1 MDTDRGGVRA
11 GELAGGLPYLAVGSG
26 PPLVFLGGSAPEHR
40 NPRPG
45 LEQAMTLRMI
55 RPLAAAGFEVFFVSR
70 WPGMDPTTT
79 FADVAE
85 RHAVAIGERFGGPLP
100 VVGHSTGGSLLL
112 QLLADRPD
120 VVTRAVVASAA
131 YALGPV
137 AKQAQRELMQ
147 AIERTGHYS
156 GSAIV
161 AGLPALF
168 RRPRVRR
175 LAGSLFELAARR
187 IPIANPVDAVTM
199 LRAEDEFDVRDRLAQ
214 IPTETLVAYGVRDY
228 FWPLEMVTETAARM
242 PRARLVLY
250 ADRGH
255 ALPLAREFVRD
266 VIAFLRARPAA

>member
-1 MDTDRGGVRA
+1 MDPGRRVRE
-11 GELAGGLPYLAVGSG
+11 GELPGGLPYLAVGSG
-26 PPLVFLGGSAPEHR
+26 PPLVFLGGSTAEHR

-55 RPLAAAGFEVFFVSR
+55 RPLAAGGFEVFFVSR
-70 WPGMDPTTT
+70 WPGMDPATT

-85 RHAVAIGERFGGPLP
+85 RHAAAILERFGGPVP
-100 VVGHSTGGSLLL
+100 VIGHSTGGSLLL

-120 VVTRAVVASAA
+120 VVTRAVVESAE

-168 RRPRVRR
+168 RRPRVR
-175 LAGSLFELAARR
+175 
-187 IPIANPVDAVTM
+187 
-199 LRAEDEFDVRDRLAQ
+199 
-214 IPTETLVAYGVRDY
+214 
-228 FWPLEMVTETAARM
+228 
-242 PRARLVLY
+242 
-250 ADRGH
+250 
-255 ALPLAREFVRD
+255 
-266 VIAFLRARPAA
+266 

>member
-1 MDTDRGGVRA
+1 MDTDPGAVRD

-40 NPRPG
+40 NPRHG

-70 WPGMDPTTT
+70 WPGMDPATT
-79 FADVAE
+79 FGDVAE
-85 RHAVAIGERFGGPLP
+85 RHAVAITERFGGPVP
-100 VVGHSTGGSLLL
+100 VIGHSTGGSLLL

-137 AKQAQRELMQ
+137 AKHAQRELME
-147 AIERTGHYS
+147 AIARTGHFS
-156 GSAIV
+156 GAAI
-161 AGLPALF
+161 AEGLPAIF
-168 RRPRVRR
+168 RRPAVRR
-175 LAGSLFELAARR
+175 LVGPLLELAARR

-199 LRAEDEFDVRDRLAQ
+199 LRAEDEFDVRDRLPE
-214 IPTETLVAYGVRDY
+214 IPTETLVAYGARDY

-242 PRARLVLY
+242 PRGRLVLY

-266 VIAFLRARPAA
+266 VVRFVRPERAA

>member
-1 MDTDRGGVRA
+1 MRSNGAGVRE
-11 GELAGGLPYLAVGSG
+11 GELPGELPYLAVGGG
-26 PPLVFLGGSAPEHR
+26 PPLVFLGGSTPEHR

-45 LEQAMTLRMI
+45 PEQAMTLRMI
-55 RPLAAAGFEVFFVSR
+55 RPLAAGGFEVFFVSR
-70 WPGMDPTTT
+70 WPGMDPATT

-85 RHAVAIGERFGGPLP
+85 RHAAAILERFGGPVP
-100 VVGHSTGGSLLL
+100 VIGHSTGGSLLL

-120 VVTRAVVASAA
+120 AVTRAVVASAA

-147 AIERTGHYS
+147 AIERTGRYS

-161 AGLPALF
+161 SGLPAFF
-168 RRPRVRR
+168 RRPAVRR
-175 LAGSLFELAARR
+175 LVSPVVELAARR

-199 LRAEDEFDVRDRLAQ
+199 LRAEDEFDVRDRLPQ
-214 IPTETLVAYGVRDY
+214 IPTETLVAYGSRDY
-228 FWPLEMVTETAARM
+228 FWPLEMVAETAARM

-255 ALPLAREFVRD
+255 PLPLAKEFVRD
-266 VIAFLRARPAA
+266 VIAFLRREGAT

>member
-1 MDTDRGGVRA
+1 MDTVDGGVRA
-11 GELAGGLPYLAVGSG
+11 GELVGGLPYLAVGGG
-26 PPLVFLGGSAPEHR
+26 PPLIFLGGSTPEHR

-45 LEQAMTLRMI
+45 LERTMTLRMI

-70 WPGMDPTTT
+70 WPGMDPATTLT
-79 FADVAE
+79 DVAE
-85 RHAVAIGERFGGPLP
+85 RHAVAIEERFGGPVRVL
-100 VVGHSTGGSLLL
+100 GHSTGGSLLL

-120 VVTRAVVASAA
+120 VVSRAVVASAA
-131 YALGPV
+131 YTLGPV

-147 AIERTGHYS
+147 AIEQTGHYS

-161 AGLPALF
+161 AGLPAFF
-168 RRPRVRR
+168 RRPSARR
-175 LAGSLFELAARR
+175 LAGPLLELAARR
-187 IPIANPVDAVTM
+187 ISIANPVDAVTM
-199 LRAEDEFDVRDRLAQ
+199 LRAEDEFDVRDRLAE
-214 IPTETLVAYGVRDY
+214 IPTETLVAYGARDY

-250 ADRGH
+250 GDLGH

>member
-1 MDTDRGGVRA
+1 VRANRAGVRE
-11 GELAGGLPYLAVGSG
+11 GELPGGLPYLVVGSG
-26 PPLVFLGGSAPEHR
+26 PPLVFLGGSTSEHR
-40 NPRPG
+40 NPHPG
-45 LEQAMTLRMI
+45 VEQAMTLRMV
-55 RPLAAAGFEVFFVSR
+55 RPLAASGFEVYFVSR
-70 WPGMDPTTT
+70 WPGMDPATT

-85 RHAVAIGERFGGPLP
+85 RHASAILERFRGPVP
-100 VVGHSTGGSLLL
+100 VIGHSTGGSLLL

-120 VVTRAVVASAA
+120 AVTRAVVASAA

-161 AGLPALF
+161 SGLPVFF
-168 RRPRVRR
+168 RRPAVRR
-175 LAGSLFELAARR
+175 LISPVLELAARR

-199 LRAEDEFDVRDRLAQ
+199 LRAEDEFDVRDRLPQ
-214 IPTETLVAYGVRDY
+214 IPTETLVAYGARDY
-228 FWPLEMVTETAARM
+228 FWPLGMVAETAARM

-266 VIAFLRARPAA
+266 VIAFLGREDAA

>member
-1 MDTDRGGVRA
+1 MDPGRRVRE
-11 GELAGGLPYLAVGSG
+11 GELPGGLPYLAVGSG
-26 PPLVFLGGSAPEHR
+26 PPLVFLGGSTPEHR

-45 LEQAMTLRMI
+45 LEQTMTLRMI
-55 RPLAAAGFEVFFVSR
+55 RPLAAGGFEVYFVSR
-70 WPGMDPTTT
+70 WPGMDPATT

-85 RHAVAIGERFGGPLP
+85 RHAIAIGERFGGPVP
-100 VVGHSTGGSLLL
+100 VIGHSTGGSLLL
-112 QLLADRPD
+112 QLIADRPD

-147 AIERTGHYS
+147 AIERTGRYS

-161 AGLPALF
+161 SGLPAFF
-168 RRPRVRR
+168 RRPAVRR
-175 LAGSLFELAARR
+175 LIRPVVELAARR

-199 LRAEDEFDVRDRLAQ
+199 LRAEDEFDVRDRLPQ
-214 IPTETLVAYGVRDY
+214 IPTETLVAYGSRDY
-228 FWPLEMVTETAARM
+228 FWTLEMVGETAARM

-255 ALPLAREFVRD
+255 ALPLAKEFVRD
-266 VIAFLRARPAA
+266 VIAFLPRERAA